1 MHPRT
6 MSRLLWLIST
16 LFIIYGT
23 SIPFHFVPD
32 SDYALQNLSRASLDL
47 QASLGGRRPSF
58 SDVLQNVLLFVPFGL
73 FGCLS
78 FDPRRR
84 LGIPVVLVACLGLA
98 LSVFVESLQ
107 LFTIERLSSMTDVA
121 ANTAGAAIGVVAAP
135 VAAVVT
141 RHIGSRLRA
150 YELDATGF
158 SLYPVLVTAI
168 LLVVAAWQPFDFSID
183 PGGAWSKVKTLRADP
198 LQVGAIGDEVAD
210 ALRYALFGA
219 AAVTW
224 LRSAG
229 FRRTALLAGIAGTLV
244 ACALEA
250 SQLLLQSRMP
260 GGKDVLVGTAGAWI
274 GIVIAGSPMR
284 RWPVM
289 RLASVVV
296 VAAWA
301 GAVLVM
307 LTPFDWTG
315 RHRPFEWAPV
325 YGYYRSADQPISV
338 VIELALVF
346 VPVGF
351 ALGRAVRRSLLW
363 VTVSAVAVILAW
375 PLEYLQGWTASRVPD
390 VTGVCIAVAGGLVGA
405 WAGGPLWDR
414 FTQTITEPPRAATL
428 RAGEE
433 ALGGRDR

>member
-6 MSRLLWLIST
+6 MSRFLWLIST

-23 SIPFHFVPD
+23 SIPFRFVPD
-32 SDYALQNLSRASLDL
+32 SDYALHNLSRASLDML
-47 QASLGGRRPSF
+47 ASLEGRRPSF

-84 LGIPVVLVACLGLA
+84 LGIPRVLVACLGLA

-107 LFTIERLSSMTDVA
+107 LFTTERLSSMTDVA
-121 ANTAGAAIGVVAAP
+121 ANTAGATVGVIAAP
-135 VAAVVT
+135 VAALVT
-141 RHIGSRLRA
+141 RQIGVRLRA
-150 YELDATGF
+150 YELGATAF
-158 SLYPVLVTAI
+158 SFYPVLVTSI
-168 LLVVAAWQPFDFSID
+168 LLLVAAWQPFDFSID

-229 FRRTALLAGIAGTLV
+229 VRHAVLLTGIAGVLV
-244 ACALEA
+244 ACALEG

-260 GGKDVLVGTAGAWI
+260 GGKDVLVATGGVWI
-274 GIVIAGSPMR
+274 GILVAGSPMR
-284 RWPVM
+284 RWPPM

-296 VAAWA
+296 LATWA
-301 GAVLVM
+301 GAALVM

-315 RHRPFEWAPV
+315 RHRPFEWMPV
-325 YGYYRSADQPISV
+325 YAYYRSGDQPISV

-346 VPVGF
+346 VPAGF
-351 ALGRAVRRSLLW
+351 ALARAVKRSWLW
-363 VTVSAVAVILAW
+363 ATVAAVVAVLAW
-375 PLEYLQGWTASRVPD
+375 PLEYLQGWTATRVPD
-390 VTGVCIAVAGGLVGA
+390 VTGVGIAVLGGLAGA
-405 WAGGPLWDR
+405 WAGGPLWGR
-414 FTQTITEPPRAATL
+414 FTQAITEPPRVASV

-433 ALGGRDR
+433 ALSGRDG